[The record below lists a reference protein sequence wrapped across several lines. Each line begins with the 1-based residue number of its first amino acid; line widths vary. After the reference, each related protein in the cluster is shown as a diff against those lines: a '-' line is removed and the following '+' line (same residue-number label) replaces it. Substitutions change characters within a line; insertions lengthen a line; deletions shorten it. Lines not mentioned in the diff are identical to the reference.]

1 MSNSFATPWTV
12 APPGFSRQEY
22 WIGLPVPLPGDLP
35 HPGIKPACLALAA
48 SFFTTEPPG
57 NKRYFLSR
65 AFSRIET
72 ELKKPVVSYTKDG
85 DLKRSNTFQG
95 KVHSSLDKPSL
106 SIPGAYGVL
115 VQLLSSVRLCDPMAA
130 THQASWSFTISWS
143 PLKLMS
149 IESDAIQ
156 PSHHLL
162 SSSPS
167 AFNRSQHQ
175 SLLQ

>member
-1 MSNSFATPWTV
+1 MPACSATSNSFATPWTV
-12 APPGFSRQEY
+12 APPRPPGFSRQEY
-22 WIGLPVPLPGDLP
+22 WIGLPFPSPGDLP
-35 HPGIKPACLALAA
+35 HPGIKPESPALAA

-57 NKRYFLSR
+57 NKSHFLRR

-95 KVHSSLDKPSL
+95 KVISSLDKLSL

-115 VQLLSSVRLCDPMAA
+115 VVQSLSSVRFSVTPWAA
-130 THQASWSFTISWS
+130 AHQASWSFTISWS

-149 IESDAIQ
+149 I
-156 PSHHLL
+156 
-162 SSSPS
+162 
-167 AFNRSQHQ
+167 
-175 SLLQ
+175 